1 MQFKR
6 IGAIYRKE
14 MLDLVRDRRTMI
26 SMVVMPVVLVPVLM
40 LVGGRAVEMLKKKSQ
55 DEAKSLTVA
64 VKGLTPEVEEALRGA
79 GVNVVAAAEDVKA
92 GIESKKLLAGV
103 EQSGTSLRI
112 FTDSSNPSS
121 ASMGDKIRVALNELK
136 DSQVRESL
144 RSRGVPE
151 SVLTPFTVQRVNVAS
166 ERKMAGAMWG
176 TMLGYLLL
184 LLMFSGGM
192 YPVIDMTAGEKERKT
207 LETFLSSPAGRD
219 EIVLGKILAAVTAIA
234 MTAALTLGSIVVSLR
249 SNRLASRS
257 DEFKAMFRTIP
268 LDANALSLIALTLA
282 PLIVFAAS
290 VMIAIAMFAR
300 SFKEGQ
306 SYLTPLMLFVLF
318 PALLGG
324 LPGLELT
331 PMLCLIPI
339 FNASQIIRTIL
350 LGEFPFNAFLIT
362 LAANM
367 AYAAVAFVVAKR
379 RFEDESVLFRN

>member
-64 VKGLTPEVEEALRGA
+64 VKGLTPEVEAALRGA

-92 GIESKKLLAGV
+92 GIESKKSLAGV
-103 EQSGTSLRI
+103 EQSGASLRI

-350 LGEFPFNAFLIT
+350 LGEFPLNAFLIT